1 MENNQSEIEEKENE
15 IAFTK
20 EDIKQKRKKAKL
32 LFGQGKILYVENMHW
47 CIYVIALVCS
57 IILIVLYFTPLAND
71 YEKLINVG
79 MSVGSGLIG
88 AIGLAGAIDIGN
100 GVAQFRQEVR
110 SYNELIFSIC
120 VPLRDISTCR
130 PFDYLSQIS
139 GKSAKECMCKMMA
152 SQLIS
157 ELTSAR
163 QNITRY
169 LSSSNCMIDNETGL
183 KYRKLDVQLRRFI
196 ATLQSPHNVE
206 HQIMSLEGIRQ
217 WLEKHTTDN
226 LKDDVLCY

>member
-1 MENNQSEIEEKENE
+1 MENNQSAIEEKENE

-20 EDIKQKRKKAKL
+20 EDIEQKRKKAKL
-32 LFGQGKILYVENMHW
+32 LFKQGRTLYVENMHW
-47 CIYVIALVCS
+47 RIYGIALVCS
-57 IILIVLYFTPLAND
+57 IILIGLYFTSLAD
-71 YEKLINVG
+71 DHEKLINVS

-110 SYNELIFSIC
+110 LYNELILSIC

-139 GKSAKECMCKMMA
+139 EESAKECMCKMIA

-157 ELTSAR
+157 ELTGAR
-163 QNITRY
+163 TNITRY
-169 LSSSNCMIDNETGL
+169 LSSGNCMIDDEAGL
-183 KYRKLDVQLRRFI
+183 KYRKLDVQLRKFI
-196 ATLQSPHNVE
+196 ATLQSPYNVE
-206 HQIMSLEGIRQ
+206 HQITSFEGIRQ
-217 WLEKHTTDN
+217 WLKTNTTDN
-226 LKDDVLCY
+226 IENDVLCY